1 MQMLSFGVI
10 HSLAGGYVKVEQF
23 EWSSKCIALVF
34 AQSLLFPKMQMLSFG
49 VNHSLAGG
57 FVKVE
62 QFEWSSGCI
71 SLVCC
76 LFGSIFYSR
85 YHSLPRPTFYSNVLR
100 VSLQLYSWSGLTCRS
115 CSSTVQ

>member
-1 MQMLSFGVI
+1 MAEVLPWRRQSCFRGCGRSRRQRPMLSFGVI

-71 SLVCC
+71 SL
-76 LFGSIFYSR
+76 
-85 YHSLPRPTFYSNVLR
+85 
-100 VSLQLYSWSGLTCRS
+100 LYSWSGLTCRS